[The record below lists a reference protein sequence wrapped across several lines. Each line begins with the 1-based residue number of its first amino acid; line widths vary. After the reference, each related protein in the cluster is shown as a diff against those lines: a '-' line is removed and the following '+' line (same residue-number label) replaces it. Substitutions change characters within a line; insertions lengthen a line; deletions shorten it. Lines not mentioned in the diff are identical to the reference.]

1 MYNTKG
7 IKTKEIKE
15 KYIVKRAY
23 YNIIHIKGKIKVS
36 YYLYSYFKVI
46 NNLHKIEYVPFDI

>member
-23 YNIIHIKGKIKVS
+23 YNIIHI
-36 YYLYSYFKVI
+36 YLPQLYSYY
-46 NNLHKIEYVPFDI
+46 NTIEREGYI